1 MLSRLIK
8 AIPSEIR
15 EQGSLS
21 QNSANRLD
29 REIGSCCELSPREGN
44 DSLEELEPRSRHAE
58 RICFEEVLRGRAY
71 LARRTRYSLLVS
83 SSTISLRE
91 QDLGRES
98 SEFWWVG
105 NVPSYNLNPDN
116 NSVALVRCTDSSSKE
131 RGPRIRLPD
140 MQCIV

>member
-1 MLSRLIK
+1 VADLVST
-8 AIPSEIR
+8 
-15 EQGSLS
+15 
-21 QNSANRLD
+21 
-29 REIGSCCELSPREGN
+29 C
-44 DSLEELEPRSRHAE
+44 LEPRSRHAE

-116 NSVALVRCTDSSSKE
+116 NKRSFGPMYRFLVEGKRTKNPPS
-131 RGPRIRLPD
+131 
-140 MQCIV
+140 